1 MHRDVSMEESY
12 ADRRGSLRE
21 EVPEMKKAN
30 SLKVILILI
39 AAILPSIPIQASSVN
54 HTKPAGDAQT
64 DEALNHDKSMLSGL
78 KKGKALKKGD
88 CIGITA
94 PAYYIKDND
103 FNQAVMFLRILG
115 YKVKVTK
122 SCTSRYRYFAGS
134 DRQRAK
140 DLNEL
145 FEDDSVDAILCLR
158 GGYGCARILDYLD
171 YEMIA
176 EHPKLLIG
184 FSDVTALHISLMEK
198 CGLSTVCGPML
209 SSFKDIYSQYITQL
223 FQNESVTEQLL
234 ENSDLPWNGVIDLN
248 EASFDDTDLAYTVSQ
263 FQSGLTSNKPL
274 GDIALPEGEE
284 LHTLIPGSAKG
295 VIIGGNLTVIAS
307 LIGTE
312 YELQGEHALLFI
324 EEVGEKA
331 YRIDRMLQQLYQ
343 SGLFDRVDGILI
355 GEMTDNQD
363 DETCTVEQV
372 LKEYARLAGKPCITG
387 VPSGHDKNNMFLPFG
402 VMAEMTANKDGS
414 ASLTFLES
422 ALR

>member
-1 MHRDVSMEESY
+1 
-12 ADRRGSLRE
+12 
-21 EVPEMKKAN
+21 MKKAN

-39 AAILPSIPIQASSVN
+39 AAVLSSIPIQASSIN
-54 HTKPAGDAQT
+54 HIKPACEEQKY
-64 DEALNHDKSMLSGL
+64 EAPEHDMLKRSGL

-115 YKVKVTK
+115 YKVKVMK
-122 SCTSRYRYFAGS
+122 SCTRRYRYFAGS

-145 FEDDSVDAILCLR
+145 FADDSVDAILCLR

-176 EHPKLLIG
+176 AHPKLLIG
-184 FSDVTALHISLMEK
+184 FSDITALHIALMEK
-198 CGLSTVCGPML
+198 CGLSSVHGPML
-209 SSFKDIYSQYITQL
+209 SSFSDIYSHYIAQL
-223 FQNESVTEQLL
+223 FQNKSVTEQLL
-234 ENSDLPWNGVIDLN
+234 ENGDLPWNGVIDLN
-248 EASFDDTDLAYTVSQ
+248 EASFDDTDLSYTVSQ
-263 FQSGLTSNKPL
+263 FQSGLTSDKPI
-274 GDIALPEGEE
+274 GDIDLPKGEK

-343 SGLFDRVDGILI
+343 NGLFDRVDGILI
-355 GEMTDNQD
+355 GEMTDTQD
-363 DETCTVEQV
+363 DETCTVDQV
-372 LKEYARLAGKPCITG
+372 LKEYAHLAGKPCITG
-387 VPSGHDKNNMFLPFG
+387 VPSGHGENNMFLPFG
-402 VMAEMTANKDGS
+402 VMAEMTADKNGS

-422 ALR
+422 ALK